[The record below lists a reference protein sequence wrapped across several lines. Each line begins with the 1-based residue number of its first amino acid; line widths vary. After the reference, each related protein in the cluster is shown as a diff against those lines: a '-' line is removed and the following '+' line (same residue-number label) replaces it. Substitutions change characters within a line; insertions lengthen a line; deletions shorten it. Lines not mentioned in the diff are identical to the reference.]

1 MRDAKET
8 VSCRWC
14 GEDHGSRE
22 YCPVVKAIDFDAA
35 SGKVTRVEFLTPVD
49 CGPPLNVASADNKSS
64 DPDYPTLRPT
74 RRG

>member
-49 CGPPLNVASADNKSS
+49 CGPLTNSPAEAQSPIAE
-64 DPDYPTLRPT
+64 YPTLTPT
-74 RRG
+74 KRG